1 MTTNVAVQAT
11 EFSIS
16 DTNSFVPVVTLSIQ
30 DHAKLLKQ
38 LKSRLKKTI
47 NWKKYQ
53 SKMLTERQN
62 QYLDYLIDPSF
73 QGITRLFVLVFQNE
87 AQRISHRRYYF
98 PTVEIKNCNVM
109 INGQN
114 FFNQPVRNNLIT

>member
-47 NWKKYQ
+47 NWNKYQ

>member
-1 MTTNVAVQAT
+1 
-11 EFSIS
+11 
-16 DTNSFVPVVTLSIQ
+16 
-30 DHAKLLKQ
+30 
-38 LKSRLKKTI
+38 
-47 NWKKYQ
+47 
-53 SKMLTERQN
+53 MLTERQN

-98 PTVEIKNCNVM
+98 PTVEIKNYNVM
-109 INGQN
+109 INEQN

>member
-47 NWKKYQ
+47 NWNKYQ

-114 FFNQPVRNNLIT
+114 FFNQLVRNNLIT